1 MLNFFYIK
9 HCRYLNMFYFL
20 SALLNPIFKII
31 FSKQRDLIFTLMLLK
46 KENQIYKR
54 QINQQ
59 KVQSTV
65 QRNDR
70 LLFSLIFKLSRR
82 TINHLTLVKPSTLLV
97 WQRNFIKNLWIYKH
111 KTPGRK
117 PVSKAIKD
125 STNRKLEAIPEI

>member
-46 KENQIYKR
+46 KENEIYKR
-54 QINQQ
+54 QINRQ
-59 KVQSTV
+59 KVQSTL
-65 QRNDR
+65 QRGDR
-70 LLFSLIFKLSRR
+70 LILSLISNLSRR
-82 TINHLTLVKPSTLLV
+82 AINHLTLVKPSTLQR
-97 WQRNFIKNLWIYKH
+97 WQRIFIKNFWTYKH

-117 PVSKAIKD
+117 PGGLFNG
-125 STNRKLEAIPEI
+125 T